1 MSHLDT
7 LNLMADSPAKDY
19 HLHLFRCPEQ
29 QPEIYNF
36 FLNSRNVEEIRKL
49 EAQLAALDKQC
60 RDQNPVVLNKW
71 ATASQQLK
79 VHRAIY
85 KNRLDNFQAEIL
97 NCGDNNGAKPTPTQQ
112 SAAEYLL
119 SVAGTFNSGTTDTSM
134 NVKRIVAD
142 YILEKYNKK
151 D

>member
-1 MSHLDT
+1 MSYLDT
-7 LNLMADSPAKDY
+7 LIRAADSPAKDY

-29 QPEIYNF
+29 QPEICNF
-36 FLNSRNVEEIRKL
+36 FLKSRNVQEIHKL
-49 EAQLAALDKQC
+49 EARLAALDKQ
-60 RDQNPVVLNKW
+60 RKNGNPVVLNKR

-79 VHRAIY
+79 VHKAIY
-85 KNRLDNFQAEIL
+85 KKRLETL
-97 NCGDNNGAKPTPTQQ
+97 NCGDNGDANPDPARQ

-142 YILEKYNKK
+142 YILDKYNKK